1 MSNVIFR
8 VEDPIKPEQVPG
20 RISELEVS
28 ESMMRVF
35 RHELETKPA
44 IIESRLSSKLGSHN
58 KLMAR
63 KCELVSIDYE
73 SAKLFANANH
83 TSGFA
88 LDTNEIIGLKHDG
101 ELVYA
106 FMFNT
111 EKKILHRIV
120 AKNYTTI
127 VGGYSKL
134 LKESLDRYREFTTP
148 NNWRW
153 GVPGIYKEINLC
165 K

>member
-1 MSNVIFR
+1 MSNVVFWI
-8 VEDPIKPEQVPG
+8 VDPIKPEQ
-20 RISELEVS
+20 IADKMAELEVS
-28 ESMMRVF
+28 ESRIRVF
-35 RHELETKPA
+35 RHELEAKPA
-44 IIESRLSSKLGSHN
+44 IIESRLASKLGNHN
-58 KLMAR
+58 KIMAR
-63 KCELVSIDYE
+63 KCELVNIDYE
-73 SAKLFANANH
+73 SAKSFANMNH

-120 AKNYTTI
+120 AKNHTTV

-134 LKESLDRYREFTTP
+134 LKESLNRYHAFTTP

-153 GVPGIYKEINLC
+153 GVAEIYKEFDHC
-165 K
+165 